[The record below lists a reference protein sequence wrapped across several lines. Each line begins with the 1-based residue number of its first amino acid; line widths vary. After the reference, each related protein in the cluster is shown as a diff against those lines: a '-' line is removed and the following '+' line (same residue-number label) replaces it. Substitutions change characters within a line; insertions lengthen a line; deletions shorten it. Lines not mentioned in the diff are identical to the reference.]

1 MAKGLFFNSPMYGH
15 VIPTFAV
22 VQELVTR
29 GEQITYYL
37 TDEFAQSIRA
47 AGATFRR
54 YESTMKNNRP
64 LGRFSRYLAE
74 ECRYVIPQI
83 IESVKSE
90 KPDYII
96 YEANCL
102 WGRILSHMFQI
113 PIISCRASL
122 AVNNHFSH
130 MPYLLD
136 TNQRAPAASFQ
147 LISDTLNDFAPL
159 VDLCATYHLPPP
171 EQNMNSI
178 FFHAEDLNIIFVSR
192 MLQPAGDTFDERFIF
207 VGPPIAPRKTF
218 SDTLNDLPLP
228 LSSSAVL
235 YISLGTIYN
244 LQPDFYKLCF
254 QAFGKQ
260 PWHVIIAVGQHVDY
274 AELGPVPENFLL
286 RPSVSQLDILQY
298 ADIFITHG
306 GLNSIM
312 EALYYG
318 VPMVIIPQMPEQ
330 AISARRIEELGLG
343 IVLDNKR
350 LTTTVLQEAVYRLS
364 HDSSFRAHMKPVQKE
379 VQASGGAQRAAEAI
393 LRFVSQKRA
402 MSGM

>member
-1 MAKGLFFNSPMYGH
+1 MAKGLFFNCPMYGH
-15 VIPTFAV
+15 AIPTFAV
-22 VQELVTR
+22 VQELVSE

-64 LGRFSRYLAE
+64 SGRFSRYLAE
-74 ECRYVIPQI
+74 ECQYVIPQI

-90 KPDYII
+90 EPDYII
-96 YEANCL
+96 YESGCL
-102 WGRILSHMFQI
+102 WGRILSHIFQI

-122 AVNNHFSH
+122 AVNNHFSY

-136 TNQRAPAASFQ
+136 TNRGTLVASFQ
-147 LISDTLNDFAPL
+147 LISDTLNDIAPL
-159 VDLCATYHLPPP
+159 ADLCATYHLPPP
-171 EQNMNSI
+171 EQTMDSI
-178 FFHAEDLNIIFVSR
+178 FFHSEDLNIIFGSR

-207 VGPPIAPRKTF
+207 VGPPIAHRKTF
-218 SDTLNDLPLP
+218 SDTLNDRPLPLP
-228 LSSSAVL
+228 SPAVL

-244 LQPDFYKLCF
+244 MQPDFYKLCF

-260 PWHVIIAVGQHVDY
+260 PWHVIIAVGKHVDD

-286 RPSVSQLDILQY
+286 RTSVPQLDILQH

-306 GLNSIM
+306 GYNSVM

-318 VPMVIIPQMPEQ
+318 VPMIIIPQMPEQ
-330 AISARRIEELGLG
+330 AIVARRIAELGLG

-350 LTTTVLQEAVYRLS
+350 LNTTVLQEAVHRLS
-364 HDSSFRAHMKPVQKE
+364 HDSSFRDRVKLVQKE
-379 VQASGGAQRAAEAI
+379 VQVSGGAQCAAEAI

-402 MSGM
+402 MSEI